1 MLDQVRDGVPYRE
14 VGAHHGV
21 TPQAVGVIVNK
32 ARQHIDG
39 VELAMLRAVKD
50 GEPPTLLI
58 PHGPDYHLG
67 LAYIQWV
74 QDELERRDV
83 RFTVTTKQT
92 KAGTAFQLEQEHS

>member
-1 MLDQVRDGVPYRE
+1 MKDRE
-14 VGAHHGV
+14 KGESLASIGQRHGL
-21 TPQAVGVIVNK
+21 TSQGTGVIVNK
-32 ARQHIDG
+32 ARQQIDG
-39 VELAMLRAVKD
+39 VELAMLRAVKT
-50 GEPPTLLI
+50 GEHPTLLI

-67 LAYIQWV
+67 LAYIRWV